1 MSCPRRRWARCCA
14 ASCATNE
21 SIAKSSVYFVG
32 PPGRASALSAAGLR
46 VHTECDNAMTHSRPL
61 AILSA
66 LAEEQSGL
74 VEQLQQAHCARH
86 AGREFWQ
93 GELGGLP
100 VVLALSRIGKVAAA
114 TTSVALIERFG
125 VGAIVF
131 TGVAGGVGHGV
142 QVGDV
147 VVGSAYVQHDMDA
160 SPLFPRYQIPLTGQ
174 TAFAADAALT
184 LALVAACMVGLQGLQ
199 HGGRS
204 PQIHQGLIASGDRFV
219 NGLDETRSIVEA
231 LRSHGHEPLA
241 VEMEGAAV
249 AQVCHDYDLP
259 FAAVRTISD
268 RADDAAHVDFPVF
281 VRDVASVYARR
292 IVMELVRTRAT

>member
-1 MSCPRRRWARCCA
+1 MSQ
-14 ASCATNE
+14 S
-21 SIAKSSVYFVG
+21 G
-32 PPGRASALSAAGLR
+32 
-46 VHTECDNAMTHSRPL
+46 HPL

-66 LAEEQSGL
+66 LAEEQAGL
-74 VEQLQQAHCARH
+74 VEQLQGAQRVTH

-125 VGAIVF
+125 AGAIVF
-131 TGVAGGVGHGV
+131 TGVAGGVGPRV

-147 VVGSAYVQHDMDA
+147 VVGTGYVQHDMDA
-160 SPLFPRYQIPLTGQ
+160 SPLFPRYQIPMTGQ
-174 TAFAADAALT
+174 TAFVADAALAR
-184 LALVAACMVGLQGLQ
+184 ALVFACVVGLQGLQ
-199 HGGRS
+199 HAGRA
-204 PQIHQGLIASGDRFV
+204 PLVHQGLIASGDRFV
-219 NGLDETRSIVEA
+219 NGLDETRAIVDA

-249 AQVCHDYDLP
+249 AQVCHDYGLP

-268 RADDAAHVDFPVF
+268 RADDSAHVDFPVF
-281 VRDVASVYARR
+281 VRDVASVYAQR
-292 IVMELVRTRAT
+292 IITALVRAAAAP